1 MASIE
6 GLTTDTVE
14 LADRIA
20 EHLGKTQPRVVKM
33 ALMLLAVDLGLRAAN
48 PKKVIEDAG

>member
-20 EHLGKTQPRVVKM
+20 EHLGSTQPRVVKM
-33 ALMLLAVDLGLRAAN
+33 ALMLLAVDLGLRADFPRKEKEN
-48 PKKVIEDAG
+48 AG